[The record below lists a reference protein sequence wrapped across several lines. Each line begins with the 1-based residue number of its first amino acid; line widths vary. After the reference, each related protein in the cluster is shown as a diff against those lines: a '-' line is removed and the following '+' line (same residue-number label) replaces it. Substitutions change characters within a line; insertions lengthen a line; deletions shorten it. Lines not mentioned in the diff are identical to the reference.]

1 MPVPSRRTFHVV
13 YDVSLDDALQY
24 ASKND
29 WTGIV
34 PDFSV
39 PRFSPERIS
48 PRERKG
54 LLELSETLELEWGFH
69 APGDDVSLFTTYP
82 QIRDAIVGYF
92 KQAIDFAREV
102 SSGRTNLV
110 IHSGHP
116 PKFKRAGEKEDAFLS
131 ENHAVFENA
140 FLENVLSLVEYA
152 RPDVDIVL
160 ENQGWDA
167 LVRHAIPSLIA
178 GGMRLCLDIPKL
190 HDSNLEIIHPDLRLF
205 QQFSE
210 SIEVVHVH
218 DTIPGLGSH
227 QVVGSGSISFSPALE
242 LLAGIEHP
250 LQYVFETRP
259 REAATESMAR
269 FNALLSDLGLV
280 VQ

>member
-1 MPVPSRRTFHVV
+1 MPVPSRRVYHVV
-13 YDVSLDDALQY
+13 YDVSLDNALQY

-29 WTGIV
+29 WTGIA

-39 PRFSPERIS
+39 PRFSPERVS
-48 PRERKG
+48 PQARKG
-54 LLELSETLELEWGFH
+54 LLELSETLGLEWGFH

-82 QIRDAIVGYF
+82 LIRDAIIGYF
-92 KQAIDFAREV
+92 KQAIDFARDV
-102 SSGRTNLV
+102 SVGRTNLV

-116 PKFKRAGEKEDAFLS
+116 PMFRRAGEKEDAFLN
-131 ENHAVFENA
+131 ENYTVFENA
-140 FLENVLSLVEYA
+140 LFENVLSLVEHA
-152 RPDVDIVL
+152 HPDVDIVL

-178 GGMRLCLDIPKL
+178 RGMRLCLDIPKL
-190 HDSNLEIIHPDLRLF
+190 YDSNLEIVRPDLRLF

-210 SIEVVHVH
+210 SIEVVHIH
-218 DTIPGLGSH
+218 DIIPGLGSH
-227 QVVGSGSISFSPALE
+227 QVVGSGRISFTPALE

-280 VQ
+280 LQ